1 MALVHYTYGAI
12 NCTGRQR
19 LFADGQTII
28 VTVYGHVLND
38 AEAPGVLATRP
49 VIGFDANPIVRR
61 ASPLLRTNG
70 NLGLRHGEFTAALV
84 FAQCDVSSVSVVLW
98 VETIRITRVDG
109 WGPPGGPTPM

>member
-1 MALVHYTYGAI
+1 MVVGMKLRLLVARSKTTACQNTVVMALVHYTYGAI

-61 ASPLLRTNG
+61 I
-70 NLGLRHGEFTAALV
+70 AAV
-84 FAQCDVSSVSVVLW
+84 AN
-98 VETIRITRVDG
+98 ER
-109 WGPPGGPTPM
+109 